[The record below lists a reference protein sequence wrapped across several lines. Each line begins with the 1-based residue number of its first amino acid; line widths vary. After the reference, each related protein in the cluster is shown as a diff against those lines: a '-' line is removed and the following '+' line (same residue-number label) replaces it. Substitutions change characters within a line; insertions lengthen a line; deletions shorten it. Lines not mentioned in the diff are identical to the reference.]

1 MLESRSMKKFLAII
15 VLGLLWSGNAHAEKV
30 YLNCK
35 FLNGVIDNYAT
46 RTSEQI
52 NYSQDVTIDLDLKNK
67 KVLNGPYIGT
77 NSLYEEYNNE
87 LSWGESFGEP
97 GNGISHKVTL
107 NRSNGSLEIYTIFT
121 SVASGTKE
129 YYKCEK
135 NEKLF

>member
-1 MLESRSMKKFLAII
+1 MNY
-15 VLGLLWSGNAHAEKV
+15 LG
-30 YLNCK
+30 
-35 FLNGVIDNYAT
+35 
-46 RTSEQI
+46 
-52 NYSQDVTIDLDLKNK
+52 
-67 KVLNGPYIGT
+67 
-77 NSLYEEYNNE
+77 
-87 LSWGESFGEP
+87 GESFGEP